1 MFEEMSVCSVISL
14 LLFLLVGSIVHG
26 RKENENIL
34 EGRHLVIATLAVSN
48 RCILYVI
55 LKRIVMN
62 W

>member
-48 RCILYVI
+48 IYVI
-55 LKRIVMN
+55 LKMIVMN